1 LFISPR
7 HGPVP
12 GAGAGRRASG
22 HQKLCRRPNA
32 APAGVPEQPVD
43 VGAPPQI
50 AKWAAPS
57 LLTRATVP

>member
-1 LFISPR
+1 M
-7 HGPVP
+7 
-12 GAGAGRRASG
+12 
-22 HQKLCRRPNA
+22 LCRRPNA
-32 APAGVPEQPVD
+32 APAGVPEQPVG